1 LIEDPEVVQEKTVV
15 EAQVDKVVMV
25 LNSFITRR
33 RQKFNKRIRKESY
46 KKQLLLF
53 LIQTLEVVVEKE
65 VVMAILVLHKWSQ
78 EKTEIKA
85 STNLLLSI
93 QPDLSNI

>member
-1 LIEDPEVVQEKTVV
+1 VQEKTVV

-53 LIQTLEVVVEKE
+53 LINPGGSRGKRGRDGYSGI
-65 VVMAILVLHKWSQ
+65 A
-78 EKTEIKA
+78 
-85 STNLLLSI
+85 
-93 QPDLSNI
+93 